1 MVNKMS
7 NEMELKALK
16 EKVKK
21 LEDKLNQ
28 QTKRCEQIYLIVE
41 EYLLDLNLNARVKN
55 LEEKLK
61 K

>member
-1 MVNKMS
+1 MS
-7 NEMELKALK
+7 TETEIKELKK
-16 EKVKK
+16 KVKI
-21 LEDKLNQ
+21 LEEKINQ

-55 LEEKLK
+55 LEEKIK